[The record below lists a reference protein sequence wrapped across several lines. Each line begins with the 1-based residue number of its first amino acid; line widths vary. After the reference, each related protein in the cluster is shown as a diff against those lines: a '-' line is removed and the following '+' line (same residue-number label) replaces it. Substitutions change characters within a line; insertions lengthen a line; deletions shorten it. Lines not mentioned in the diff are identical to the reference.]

1 MSGSGSSRFHRPP
14 KRIAPVAY
22 PSPGMDESLGLV
34 SARVPVVADAARSFE
49 SFFEAESRT
58 LFRRLWLVTGNRA
71 EAEEIMQDAFLKL
84 WERWDRVQTVDD
96 PTAYLYR
103 TAMNVFRRRYQR
115 GLMSVK
121 RVVGVGPGVDE
132 FARADERQLV
142 RKALSE
148 LSPRQ
153 RAALVLTEMLGFSAK
168 EAAYALGVRA
178 STVRALAFQG
188 RAAFKKTVES
198 VDE

>member
-1 MSGSGSSRFHRPP
+1 
-14 KRIAPVAY
+14 
-22 PSPGMDESLGLV
+22 MDESLGRL
-34 SARVPVVADAARSFE
+34 ARVPEVADVARTFE
-49 SFFEAESRT
+49 SFFEDESRT

-103 TAMNVFRRRYQR
+103 TGMNVFRRRYQR
-115 GLMSVK
+115 GLMAL
-121 RVVGVGPGVDE
+121 RRTVGVGPGVDE
-132 FARADERQLV
+132 FARADERHLV
-142 RKALSE
+142 QKALAKI
-148 LSPRQ
+148 SPRQ

-168 EAAYALGVRA
+168 EAAYALGVRP

-188 RAAFKKTVES
+188 RTAFKKTMES